1 MGYSVDAAK
10 MISTPDTTVPAA
22 QLGLQS
28 DLGRMQLAQRDRLLG
43 LTAKMPLESWT
54 PDIWG
59 QSGLQN
65 KAAQVAAINAFKA
78 RQFEEQN
85 NPEMAALRAQLPKM
99 LLEDVQGNAWQRQ
112 MDDWART
119 TGLTKMLASGLQDS
133 TVGKSGLFDEATLQG
148 QAFKQAQFQRAQNVL
163 AGSPVPQ
170 VGLDVGSVLG
180 AEQAAQAQGMQQR
193 EGFRNAMLGQVQGA
207 GQSTTDWINKMIAS
221 TNTAAEG
228 NRAEWQNYQNA
239 MLKAAQDKANQRNA
253 MIAAGLESVG
263 NVAKAI
269 VAAKTGGAAGM
280 AK

>member
-1 MGYSVDAAK
+1 

-59 QSGLQN
+59 QSGMQN
-65 KAAQVAAINAFKA
+65 KAAQIAAINAFKS

-85 NPEMAALRAQLPKM
+85 SPETAALRESLPKM
-99 LLEDVQGNAWQRQ
+99 LLEDAQGNAWQRQ

-148 QAFKQAQFQRAQNVL
+148 QAFKQAQLQRARDYL
-163 AGSPVPQ
+163 AGSPAPQ
-170 VGLDVGSVLG
+170 IGLDVGSVLG
-180 AEQAAQAQGMQQR
+180 AEQAAEGQNLQQR
-193 EGFRNAMLGQVQGA
+193 EAFRNSMLGQVQGA
-207 GQSTTDWINKMIAS
+207 QQGTTDWINKMIAS
-221 TNTAAEG
+221 TSTAAEG
-228 NRAEWQNYQNA
+228 NRQDWQNYQNA
-239 MLKAAQDKANQRNA
+239 MLKAAQDSANARNA
-253 MIAAGLESVG
+253 LIAAGISAAG
-263 NVAKAI
+263 QVASS
-269 VAAKTGGAAGM
+269 AAKGGPKGGG
-280 AK
+280 